1 MTNWGEW
8 KLVNLASSASFYKGL
23 SYYQSKAVINSN
35 RCGDDNYEGE
45 VKGSNRNVYKV
56 SIDMS
61 HPRKSSC
68 TCPFAKGRRVI
79 CKHMVA
85 LYFYHF
91 PQQADAIIAE
101 WEEEEK
107 AKEEAYNEWADE
119 YEKERQKEVKEITAY
134 VNSLS
139 VEQVREKLIEA
150 LLNEFDR
157 DYPDYDVDDYDYN
170 DYYY

>member
-1 MTNWGEW
+1 MNS
-8 KLVNLASSASFYKGL
+8 LGL
-23 SYYQSKAVINSN
+23 
-35 RCGDDNYEGE
+35 R
-45 VKGSNRNVYKV
+45 
-56 SIDMS
+56 
-61 HPRKSSC
+61 
-68 TCPFAKGRRVI
+68 
-79 CKHMVA
+79 
-85 LYFYHF
+85 
-91 PQQADAIIAE
+91 E

-157 DYPDYDVDDYDYN
+157 DYPDYDDDDYD

>member
-1 MTNWGEW
+1 M
-8 KLVNLASSASFYKGL
+8 LFRS
-23 SYYQSKAVINSN
+23 
-35 RCGDDNYEGE
+35 
-45 VKGSNRNVYKV
+45 
-56 SIDMS
+56 
-61 HPRKSSC
+61 
-68 TCPFAKGRRVI
+68 
-79 CKHMVA
+79 
-85 LYFYHF
+85 
-91 PQQADAIIAE
+91 QQADAIIAE

-157 DYPDYDVDDYDYN
+157 DYPDYDVDDYDYD